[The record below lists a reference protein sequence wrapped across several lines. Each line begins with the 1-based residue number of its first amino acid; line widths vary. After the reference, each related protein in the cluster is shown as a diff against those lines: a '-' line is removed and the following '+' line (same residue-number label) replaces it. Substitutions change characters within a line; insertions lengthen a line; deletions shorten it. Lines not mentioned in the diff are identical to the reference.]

1 MVRGTQSYND
11 SITTAFRD
19 KAVEILQKSPPISLA
34 YIDQDKQPQ
43 FLSSFQRIK
52 ESERKCESGQDARDV
67 SFVCSVPA
75 FTCTIG
81 TLAKEKGRCKPKLC
95 LVQWL
100 LWFQ

>member
-19 KAVEILQKSPPISLA
+19 MEILQKSPPISLA

-67 SFVCSVPA
+67 SFVV
-75 FTCTIG
+75 
-81 TLAKEKGRCKPKLC
+81 
-95 LVQWL
+95 
-100 LWFQ
+100 